1 MGRFVVILVNLINES
16 QVPRSKND
24 LLFLPTKSSK
34 SMGRAFE
41 FRKER
46 KFKRWD
52 KMSKVFTRLG
62 KEIVMAVKSGGPD
75 PTTNAKLRT
84 VIQNAKGAQMP
95 KDRIEA
101 AIKRAS
107 NKDEKDYEE
116 IVYEGYG
123 PFGIAIIVE
132 TSTDNTNRTVANVRS
147 YFTKAGGALGTS
159 GSVSFMFDRKAVF
172 RFTKAN
178 YDLEELELELIDFGL
193 TEIAENEGEI
203 FAYTEFE
210 DFGTMQKAL
219 EDRGIEL
226 ISADFQR
233 FPTTLTELT
242 EEQEEIIN
250 KLVDRLEED
259 DDVNQVFT
267 NMA

>member
-1 MGRFVVILVNLINES
+1 
-16 QVPRSKND
+16 
-24 LLFLPTKSSK
+24 
-34 SMGRAFE
+34 MGRAFE

-52 KMSKVFTRLG
+52 KMSKVFTKLG
-62 KEIVMAVKSGGPD
+62 KEIVMAVKAGGPD
-75 PTTNAKLRT
+75 PTANAKLRT
-84 VIQNAKGAQMP
+84 IIQNAKGAQMP

-123 PFGIAIIVE
+123 PYGIAVLVE
-132 TSTDNTNRTVANVRS
+132 TSTDNINRTVANVRS
-147 YFTKAGGALGTS
+147 YFTKAGGSLGTS
-159 GSVSFMFDRKAVF
+159 GSVSFMFDHKAVF
-172 RFTKAN
+172 RFTQAEL
-178 YDLEELELELIDFGL
+178 DMDELELELIDFGL
-193 TEIAENEGEI
+193 TDIDENEGEI
-203 FAYTEFE
+203 FVYTEFE

-219 EDRGIEL
+219 EEKGIEV
-226 ISADFQR
+226 ISADFQW

-242 EEQEEIIN
+242 EEQEEVIN
-250 KLVDRLEED
+250 KMIEKMEED
-259 DDVNQVFT
+259 DDVNNVYT

>member
-1 MGRFVVILVNLINES
+1 
-16 QVPRSKND
+16 
-24 LLFLPTKSSK
+24 
-34 SMGRAFE
+34 
-41 FRKER
+41 
-46 KFKRWD
+46 
-52 KMSKVFTRLG
+52 
-62 KEIVMAVKSGGPD
+62 
-75 PTTNAKLRT
+75 
-84 VIQNAKGAQMP
+84 MP

-116 IVYEGYG
+116 LVYEGYG

-132 TSTDNTNRTVANVRS
+132 TSTDNTNRTVANIRS
-147 YFTKAGGALGTS
+147 YFTKAGGSLGTS
-159 GSVSFMFDRKAVF
+159 GSVSFMFERRAVF
-172 RFTKAN
+172 RFAKAN
-178 YDLEELELELIDFGL
+178 YNLDELELELIDFGL

-210 DFGTMQKAL
+210 DFGAMQKAL
-219 EDRGIEL
+219 EDRGIDI

-250 KLVDRLEED
+250 KLIDRLEED

>member
-1 MGRFVVILVNLINES
+1 
-16 QVPRSKND
+16 
-24 LLFLPTKSSK
+24 
-34 SMGRAFE
+34 MGRAFE

-75 PTTNAKLRT
+75 PTSNTKLRT
-84 VIQNAKGAQMP
+84 VIQNAKGASMP

-116 IVYEGYG
+116 VVYECYG
-123 PFGIAIIVE
+123 PFGVAMIVE
-132 TSTDNTNRTVANVRS
+132 TSTDNINRTVANIRS
-147 YFTKAGGALGTS
+147 YFTKAGGTLSTT

-172 RFTKAN
+172 RFAKGN
-178 YDLEELELELIDFGL
+178 FNVEDLELELIDFGL
-193 TEIAENEGEI
+193 SEIDENEGEI
-203 FAYTEFE
+203 FVYTEFE

-219 EDRGIEL
+219 EERGIEI

-233 FPTTLTELT
+233 FPTNLTELT
-242 EEQEEIIN
+242 EEQEEIIL
-250 KLVDRLEED
+250 KLIDRLEED
-259 DDVNQVFT
+259 DDVNHVFT

>member
-1 MGRFVVILVNLINES
+1 
-16 QVPRSKND
+16 
-24 LLFLPTKSSK
+24 
-34 SMGRAFE
+34 MGRAFE

-62 KEIVMAVKSGGPD
+62 KEIVMAVKTGGPD
-75 PTTNAKLRT
+75 PDSNPRLRT

-123 PFGIAIIVE
+123 PHGVAVIVE
-132 TSTDNTNRTVANVRS
+132 TSTDNINRTVANVRS
-147 YFTKAGGALGTS
+147 YFSKAGGSLGTS

-172 RFTKAN
+172 RFKAE
-178 YDLEELELELIDFGL
+178 DQDIEELELELIDHGL
-193 TEIAENEGEI
+193 VDIDENEGEL
-203 FAYTEFE
+203 FVYTEFE
-210 DFGTMQKAL
+210 DFGSMQKAL
-219 EDRGIEL
+219 EDRGIEV

-233 FPTTLTELT
+233 FPTTLTELD
-242 EEQEEIIN
+242 EEQEEVIN
-250 KLVDRLEED
+250 KMVEKMEED
-259 DDVNQVFT
+259 DDVNQVYT